1 MKTQGLSKKP
11 IGHVLITL
19 LVMMLVPFASALA
32 ASHTL
37 KAVSAWPKSVYE
49 VQNYLKLIEIIQD
62 KVEQSYPGEL
72 NIQYIG
78 GPEVFPNREQVEAAR
93 NGLVDMVFTTV
104 GYYVSALP
112 VVDGLNL
119 TRLKPWQERAQ
130 GVNAFLETLHKDAV
144 NCFYL
149 GRMGS
154 GLPFSLY
161 LNEPIS
167 QVADLQG
174 MKIRCSPSHIAFLK
188 RIGAMPQVIPPPDVY
203 TALERGVV
211 DGFIWPAGLIT
222 DWGWHEVVDS
232 MIRPSFYE
240 AINVVLVN
248 QDTWQKLPKH
258 LQDLMIEAEIEAEKY
273 TLQRAR
279 DQISKEHQILKQAGL
294 SFTDLP
300 DQEAEALKAA
310 AYDALWKQVIEKDPE
325 DGPKLKSM
333 ISNHN

>member
-1 MKTQGLSKKP
+1 MKTHRLSKKP
-11 IGHVLITL
+11 VGRFLLTLFVLMFLPIS
-19 LVMMLVPFASALA
+19 SALA
-32 ASHTL
+32 AGHTL

-62 KVEQSYPGEL
+62 KVEQDYPGEL
-72 NIQYIG
+72 KIQYIG

-119 TRLKPWQERAQ
+119 TRLKPWEEREQ
-130 GVNAFLETLHKDAV
+130 GVNAFLETLHQEAV

-161 LNEPIS
+161 LNEPIT
-167 QVADLQG
+167 QVADLEG

-188 RIGAMPQVIPPPDVY
+188 RINARPQVIPPPDVY

-232 MIRPSFYE
+232 MVRPPFYE

-248 QDTWQKLPKH
+248 QDTWQKLPQH
-258 LQDLMIEAEIEAEKY
+258 LQDLIIEAEIEAEEY

-279 DQISKEHQILKQAGL
+279 EQIKKENQILKQAGL
-294 SFTDLP
+294 SFIALP
-300 DQEAEALKAA
+300 DEEAEALKTA
-310 AYDALWKQVIEKDPE
+310 AYDALWKQVIEKAPE
-325 DGPKLKSM
+325 NGPKLKSM
-333 ISNHN
+333 ISKQN

>member
-1 MKTQGLSKKP
+1 MKTPRLSKKR
-11 IGHVLITL
+11 IGPALLTFLVL
-19 LVMMLVPFASALA
+19 MLVPLASALGA
-32 ASHTL
+32 THTL

-62 KVEQSYPGEL
+62 KVAQDYPGEL
-72 NIQYIG
+72 TIQYIG

-119 TRLKPWQERAQ
+119 TRLTPWEEREQ
-130 GVNAFLETLHKDAV
+130 GVNTFLETLHREAV

-167 QVADLQG
+167 QVADLEG

-188 RIGAMPQVIPPPDVY
+188 DIGAMPQVIPPPDVY

-222 DWGWHEVVDS
+222 DWGWHEVVEY
-232 MIRPSFYE
+232 MVRPAFYE

-248 QDTWQKLPKH
+248 QDTWEKLPQH
-258 LQDLMIEAEIEAEKY
+258 LQELMIEAEIEAEEY

-279 DQISKEHQILKQAGL
+279 EQIRKEHQILKQAGL
-294 SFTDLP
+294 RFIDLP
-300 DQEAEALKAA
+300 DQEAETLKGA
-310 AYDALWKQVIEKDPE
+310 AYDALWKQVIEKAPE
-325 DGPKLKSM
+325 NGPKLKSL
-333 ISNHN
+333 ISKQN